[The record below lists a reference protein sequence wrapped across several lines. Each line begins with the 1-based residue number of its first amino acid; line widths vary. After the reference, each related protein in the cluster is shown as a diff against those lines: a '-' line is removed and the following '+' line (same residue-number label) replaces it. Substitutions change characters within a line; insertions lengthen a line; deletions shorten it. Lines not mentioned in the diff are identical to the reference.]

1 MAIPFISAIKS
12 AYILTGGSYVM
23 QFQKAVRP
31 LRGEISVPG
40 DKSISHRAVMFG
52 AISEGTTEVTNFLQ
66 GADCLSTISCFR
78 SMGIEIENT
87 PERILVHGKGLHGLS
102 APSAVLDCGNSGTTA
117 RLISGI
123 LAGQNFS
130 STLTGDASIQKRPMG
145 RIINPLT
152 QMGASIRSIPE
163 NGCAP
168 LAINGHPLHAISYLS
183 PVASAQVKSC
193 VLLAGLYADGKTS
206 VTEPA
211 LSRNHTE
218 LMLKFFGA
226 DVASEG
232 LTASVLPDP
241 DLHGNLVR
249 VPGDISSAAYFIAA
263 ALMVPGSE
271 VLLKNVGINPTRDGM
286 LRVCR
291 AMGADITLLNEQ
303 NSGGEPV
310 ADLLVRY
317 TPSLSGTVI
326 EGELIPTLIDEIP
339 IIAVLAGM
347 LLPALGMAKEKAK
360 LANCVGNVKM
370 NLQTLAM
377 YTMDYNDWHLG
388 GEVYCNPGLTG
399 DDAVYAHGFLAFLI
413 RGGYVKAVDQRNKA
427 PWTYL
432 LPKSWGCTKTS
443 DTRYYNGMVR
453 SWFSYGLVGDFPEDR
468 DLAAQTD
475 VAFFKTN
482 TRRFSSPSRILYMSD
497 AWAAGTKCPV
507 PVFDWRRNPKRNYG
521 IALNHQKNMAPMG
534 FLDGH
539 SEGLKSNIL
548 KNEYQCNAVLVPVP
562 KF

>member
-1 MAIPFISAIKS
+1 
-12 AYILTGGSYVM
+12 M

-271 VLLKNVGINPTRDGM
+271 VLLKN
-286 LRVCR
+286 CR
-291 AMGADITLLNEQ
+291 HQPDPRRYAPRLPRHGCCITLLNEQ

-339 IIAVLAGM
+339 IIAVLAATANGTTVIRNAEELKVKESNRLDIMVNELTAMGVSLEGTDDGM
-347 LLPALGMAKEKAK
+347 IIEGGKPFHGAQIDSRLDHRIAMSFAIAS
-360 LANCVGNVKM
+360 LAAETPTEILRAGCV
-370 NLQTLAM
+370 
-377 YTMDYNDWHLG
+377 D
-388 GEVYCNPGLTG
+388 
-399 DDAVYAHGFLAFLI
+399 I
-413 RGGYVKAVDQRNKA
+413 
-427 PWTYL
+427 
-432 LPKSWGCTKTS
+432 
-443 DTRYYNGMVR
+443 
-453 SWFSYGLVGDFPEDR
+453 SYPTFYQ
-468 DLAAQTD
+468 DLARLQA
-475 VAFFKTN
+475 
-482 TRRFSSPSRILYMSD
+482 
-497 AWAAGTKCPV
+497 
-507 PVFDWRRNPKRNYG
+507 
-521 IALNHQKNMAPMG
+521 
-534 FLDGH
+534 
-539 SEGLKSNIL
+539 
-548 KNEYQCNAVLVPVP
+548 
-562 KF
+562 

>member
-1 MAIPFISAIKS
+1 MKNVERSEKQVSRGKIFPCGKS
-12 AYILTGGSYVM
+12 GGSCRMRKQRYNM
-23 QFQKAVRP
+23 
-31 LRGEISVPG
+31 
-40 DKSISHRAVMFG
+40 
-52 AISEGTTEVTNFLQ
+52 
-66 GADCLSTISCFR
+66 SCFTLMKLFMMKTCKR
-78 SMGIEIENT
+78 GISFRHRQFAT
-87 PERILVHGKGLHGLS
+87 GLLL
-102 APSAVLDCGNSGTTA
+102 P
-117 RLISGI
+117 
-123 LAGQNFS
+123 FF
-130 STLTGDASIQKRPMG
+130 IQLFK
-145 RIINPLT
+145 
-152 QMGASIRSIPE
+152 
-163 NGCAP
+163 CF
-168 LAINGHPLHAISYLS
+168 
-183 PVASAQVKSC
+183 
-193 VLLAGLYADGKTS
+193 
-206 VTEPA
+206 PA
-211 LSRNHTE
+211 LSYFPVPCSIFSLR
-218 LMLKFFGA
+218 
-226 DVASEG
+226 
-232 LTASVLPDP
+232 
-241 DLHGNLVR
+241 R
-249 VPGDISSAAYFIAA
+249 VKIDIF
-263 ALMVPGSE
+263 
-271 VLLKNVGINPTRDGM
+271 
-286 LRVCR
+286 
-291 AMGADITLLNEQ
+291 
-303 NSGGEPV
+303 
-310 ADLLVRY
+310 
-317 TPSLSGTVI
+317 
-326 EGELIPTLIDEIP
+326 TLIELLIVIA